1 MFILRKNLSLFLK
14 NYTKNVSLSVPSKTD
29 NVQCRQTFPSQF
41 CFGNYFSSHAIE
53 NPIPENNTIQDEN
66 KTSCISQA
74 DIEAI
79 TKGDKELEH
88 KLKVIILETEV
99 LRQDGKS
106 VPSNEYMTAE
116 IWENML
122 KLPSRSGRTK
132 YLDFLFR
139 TSKKK
144 HNKLVKKLEK
154 RKTFEEHLANKELSP
169 KSLPIEEHALKYG
182 LLFNNIFIRFNDST
196 MNNFYNNRL
205 IQAIQFGQKLVI
217 DCGYDQNMTRRENQ
231 YTAKQLML
239 LFADNRYN
247 DDPFDIHYVNIN
259 KDSDLTKM
267 FHKYVPT
274 MFDKEF
280 PMNAHEKSYLDL
292 FPKEKLVYLT
302 PHCREEMESFDHDA
316 IYIVGAIVD
325 KVNQAPL
332 SLAKAKRENIT
343 MKKFPLDRYL
353 QWGSGSGKSLTINQC
368 VAILL
373 DMKETGDWNY
383 SLRHVPRRKLTDTT
397 TFSNSFKPS
406 YNNSPKSFP
415 SRKKGEWKPK
425 SKVNARIVVKSL
437 YDD

>member
-1 MFILRKNLSLFLK
+1 MVLLIIITLL
-14 NYTKNVSLSVPSKTD
+14 
-29 NVQCRQTFPSQF
+29 
-41 CFGNYFSSHAIE
+41 
-53 NPIPENNTIQDEN
+53 IPDRGL
-66 KTSCISQA
+66 
-74 DIEAI
+74 EAI

-154 RKTFEEHLANKELSP
+154 RKTYEEQLANKKLSP

-182 LLFNNIFIRFNDST
+182 LSFNNIFIRFNDST
-196 MNNFYNNRL
+196 MNNFYNSRL
-205 IQAIQFGQKLVI
+205 IQAIQFGQKLAI
-217 DCGYDQNMTRRENQ
+217 DCGYDQNMTKRENQ
-231 YTAKQLML
+231 YTAKQLNL
-239 LFADNRYN
+239 LFAENRCN
-247 DDPFDIHYVNIN
+247 HDPFDIHYVNLN
-259 KDSDLTKM
+259 KESELTKM
-267 FHKYVPT
+267 FYKHVPT

-280 PMNAHEKSYLDL
+280 PMNSHEKSYLDL
-292 FPKEKLVYLT
+292 FPKQKLVYLT
-302 PHCREEMESFDHDA
+302 PHCREEMGSFDHDA

-325 KVNQAPL
+325 KVNHEPL
-332 SLAKAKRENIT
+332 SLAKAKREGIT
-343 MKKFPLDRYL
+343 MRKFPLDRYL

-373 DMKETGDWNY
+373 DLKDTGNWNY
-383 SLRHVPRRKLTDTT
+383 ALRHVPRRKLSDTT
-397 TFSNSFKPS
+397 TVSNNFKHS
-406 YNNSPKSFP
+406 YNTPESFS
-415 SRKKGEWKPK
+415 SRKKAYE
-425 SKVNARIVVKSL
+425 A
-437 YDD
+437 